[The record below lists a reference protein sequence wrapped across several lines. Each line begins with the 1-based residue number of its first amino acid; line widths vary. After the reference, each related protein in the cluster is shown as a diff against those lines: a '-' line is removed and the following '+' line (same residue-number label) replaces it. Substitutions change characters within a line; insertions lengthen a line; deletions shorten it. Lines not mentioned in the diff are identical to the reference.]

1 MDVDVDPVLEGER
14 EADGVV
20 VDGLLAF
27 VVVAAAKQQKGGLVS
42 TAGDRWLFF
51 NLAHKHLIDTNVLSG
66 PGVTNTTQVGHQ
78 GPRDFNFNHPC

>member
-27 VVVAAAKQQKGGLVS
+27 VVVAAAKQQKGGLAHTVS
-42 TAGDRWLFF
+42 DKWLFF
-51 NLAHKHLIDTNVLSG
+51 NLTHKHLIDTNVLSS
-66 PGVTNTTQVGHQ
+66 PGVTNTTQVSHQ
-78 GPRDFNFNHPC
+78 GPHDFNFIHTC